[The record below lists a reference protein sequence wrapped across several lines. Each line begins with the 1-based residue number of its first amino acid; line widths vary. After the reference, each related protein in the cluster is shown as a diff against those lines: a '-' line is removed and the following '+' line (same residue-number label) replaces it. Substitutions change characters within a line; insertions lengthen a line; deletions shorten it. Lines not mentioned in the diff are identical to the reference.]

1 MPSSTQTVLQF
12 ERFTLDVARG
22 RLCAD
27 DQDIKLRPKSFDVL
41 RHLVENADRLV
52 TKNELFQAVWDKVVV
67 TDESLTRCM
76 SDVRAALGDADQRII
91 KTVPRRGYMFA
102 AKVLKTVAAT
112 AALPLPDRPSI
123 AVLPFTNR
131 SGDAQQDYFAD
142 GISEDLITN
151 LSKFAG
157 LFVIARHS
165 AFRYRGTDLDVRQ
178 IGRELGVRYL
188 LVGSVRRDAERIRIT
203 AQLVDAE
210 TTAQLWAEYY
220 DRELTGIFAVQD
232 EVTQKIVGTL
242 TAHISQSE
250 FERALAKPP
259 DAFSAYDYW
268 LRGNAIMKS
277 WQGDQSGEMITAA
290 RSYYEHA
297 IAADPTYAPPVYG
310 LALTYL
316 AAWLEPYSHQ
326 ALAPQYKQ
334 PATLEHALKFAQ
346 RAVELDPN
354 LPDAHMM
361 LANILKW
368 LHRRAESSAEYDRAF
383 ELNPN
388 LADYRFGIALIH
400 WGRTEE
406 GMEYLKRI
414 IRLDPFHPP
423 ACLTLL
429 GNAYYQAG
437 RYEEALEN
445 LRAAARRLPNF
456 RPTYVW
462 LAATAAR
469 LGYDEEAREAAAIV
483 LQRDPAFTIRNWL
496 ELHQFA
502 KQADADR
509 VAEGLRKAHFSE

>member
-1 MPSSTQTVLQF
+1 M
-12 ERFTLDVARG
+12 
-22 RLCAD
+22 
-27 DQDIKLRPKSFDVL
+27 
-41 RHLVENADRLV
+41 
-52 TKNELFQAVWDKVVV
+52 
-67 TDESLTRCM
+67 
-76 SDVRAALGDADQRII
+76 
-91 KTVPRRGYMFA
+91 
-102 AKVLKTVAAT
+102 
-112 AALPLPDRPSI
+112 
-123 AVLPFTNR
+123 LPFTNR
-131 SGDAQQDYFAD
+131 SGDAQQDYFTD
-142 GISEDLITN
+142 GISEDLITS

-188 LVGSVRRDAERIRIT
+188 LVGSGRRDAERVRIT
-203 AQLVDAE
+203 AQRFDSE
-210 TTAQLWAEYY
+210 TTTQLWAEYY

-242 TAHISQSE
+242 IARISRSE
-250 FERALAKPP
+250 LERALAKPP
-259 DAFSAYDYW
+259 DAFSGYDYW
-268 LRGNAIMKS
+268 LRGNDIMKS
-277 WQGDQSGEMITAA
+277 WQGDQSGEMLSAA

-297 IAADPTYAPPVYG
+297 IAADATYAPPVCG

-316 AAWLEPYSHQ
+316 AAWLEPYRHQ
-326 ALAPQYKQ
+326 AFAVQYQ
-334 PATLEHALKFAQ
+334 RPSTIEHALKLAQ

-368 LHRRAESSAEYDRAF
+368 LHRRSESSAEYDRAF

-388 LADYRFGIALIH
+388 LADYRFGLALIH

-406 GMEYLKRI
+406 GMKYLKRI

-423 ACLTLL
+423 ACQTLL
-429 GNAYYQAG
+429 GNAYYQAA

-462 LAATAAR
+462 LAATAGQ
-469 LGYDEEAREAAAIV
+469 LGLDEEARKATAIV
-483 LQRDPAFTIRNWL
+483 LQRDPVFTIRNWL
-496 ELHQFA
+496 ALHQFTT
-502 KQADADR
+502 QADADH
-509 VAEGLRKAHFSE
+509 VADGLRKAHLSE

>member
-1 MPSSTQTVLQF
+1 MPNFTQTALQF
-12 ERFTLDVARG
+12 ERFTLDRARG
-22 RLCAD
+22 RLRSD
-27 DQDIKLRPKSFDVL
+27 DRDIELRPKSFDVL
-41 RHLVENADRLV
+41 RYLAENADRVV
-52 TKNELFQAVWDKVVV
+52 TKDEILKAVWPNVVV
-67 TDESLTRCM
+67 SDDSLSRCM
-76 SDVRAALGDADQRII
+76 SDVRLALGDADQRII

-102 AKVLKTVAAT
+102 AEVSKLAAAT
-112 AALPLPDRPSI
+112 ATLPLPDRPSI

-131 SGDAQQDYFAD
+131 SGDPQQDYFAD
-142 GISEDLITN
+142 GISEDLITS

-165 AFRYRGTDLDVRQ
+165 AFRYRGTDLDVRK

-188 LVGSVRRDAERIRIT
+188 LGGSVRRDAERIRIT

-242 TAHISQSE
+242 IAHMSRSE

-259 DAFSAYDYW
+259 EAFSAYDYL
-268 LRGNAIMKS
+268 LRGNALMKT
-277 WQGDQSGEMITAA
+277 WQGDRSGKMLTAG
-290 RSYYEHA
+290 RSYYEQA
-297 IAADPTYAPPVYG
+297 IVADPTYAPPVCG

-316 AAWLEPYSHQ
+316 AAWLEPYPHQ
-326 ALAPQYKQ
+326 ALAPQYQ
-334 PATLEHALKFAQ
+334 QASTIERALNLAQ

-354 LPDAHMM
+354 LPDAHMA

-368 LHRRAESSAEYDRAF
+368 LHRRSESSAEYDRAF

-388 LADYRFGIALIH
+388 LADYRFGLALIH
-400 WGRTEE
+400 WGRTDE

-423 ACLTLL
+423 ACQTFL

-437 RYEEALEN
+437 RYEEALES
-445 LRAAARRLPNF
+445 LRAAARRLPDF

-462 LAATAAR
+462 LAATAGQ
-469 LGYDEEAREAAAIV
+469 LTLNVEARAATAIV

-496 ELHQFA
+496 ELHQFSR
-502 KQADADR
+502 QTDADH
-509 VAEGLRKAHFSE
+509 VAEGLRKAHLPE

>member
-1 MPSSTQTVLQF
+1 MQKVLQF
-12 ERFTLDVARG
+12 DRFTLDLTRG
-22 RLCAD
+22 RLRANGL
-27 DQDIKLRPKSFDVL
+27 DIELRPKSFDVL
-41 RHLVENADRLV
+41 RYLVENADRLV
-52 TKNELFQAVWDKVVV
+52 TKDEIVQAVWGKVVV

-76 SDVRAALGDADQRII
+76 SDVRFALGDAEQRII
-91 KTVPRRGYMFA
+91 KTVPKRGYMFA
-102 AKVLKTVAAT
+102 AKVSEPAAAAVT
-112 AALPLPDRPSI
+112 ANAVLPLPDRPSI

-131 SGDAQQDYFAD
+131 SGDTEQDYFAD
-142 GISEDLITN
+142 GISEDLITS

-188 LVGSVRRDAERIRIT
+188 LVGSVRRDAGRVRIT
-203 AQLVDAE
+203 AQLVDAA
-210 TTAQLWAEYY
+210 TTAQLWAEHY
-220 DRELTGIFAVQD
+220 DRELTGIFTVQD

-242 TAHISQSE
+242 IAHISRSE
-250 FERALAKPP
+250 LERALAKPP
-259 DAFSAYDYW
+259 EAFSAYDYC

-277 WQGDQSGEMITAA
+277 WQGDRSGEMITTA
-290 RSYYEHA
+290 RSFYERA
-297 IAADPTYAPPVYG
+297 IAADPTYAPPVCG

-316 AAWLEPYSHQ
+316 AAWLEPYLHQ
-326 ALAPQYKQ
+326 VLAPQYQQ
-334 PATLEHALKFAQ
+334 PETLESALTLAQ

-361 LANILKW
+361 LANVLKW

-383 ELNPN
+383 TLNPN
-388 LADYRFGIALIH
+388 LADYRFGLALIH

-423 ACLTLL
+423 ACLTFL

-445 LRAAARRLPNF
+445 LKAATRRLPNF

-462 LAATAAR
+462 LAAAAAQ
-469 LGYDEEAREAAAIV
+469 LGRDEEAREAAAVV
-483 LQRDPAFTIRNWL
+483 LKRDPNFAIRYWL
-496 ELHQFA
+496 AQHQFA
-502 KQADADR
+502 KPEDAHH
-509 VAEGLRKAHFSE
+509 VAEGLRKAHLPE

>member
-1 MPSSTQTVLQF
+1 MPGSTQTALQF
-12 ERFTLDVARG
+12 EQFTLDIARG
-22 RLCAD
+22 RLRAD
-27 DQDIKLRPKSFDVL
+27 DEDIKLRPKSFDVL
-41 RHLVENADRLV
+41 RYLVENADRLV
-52 TKNELFQAVWDKVVV
+52 TKDELVRAVWDKVVV
-67 TDESLTRCM
+67 TDNSLTRCV
-76 SDVRAALGDADQRII
+76 SDVRLALGDANQRII

-102 AKVLKTVAAT
+102 AKVSKSVDST
-112 AALPLPDRPSI
+112 AALALPDRPSI
-123 AVLPFTNR
+123 AVVPFTNR
-131 SGDAQQDYFAD
+131 SGDPQQDYFAD

-157 LFVIARHS
+157 MFVIARHS
-165 AFRYRGTDLDVRQ
+165 AFRYRATDLDVRQ

-188 LVGSVRRDAERIRIT
+188 LGGSVRRDAKRIRIT

-210 TTAQLWAEYY
+210 TSAQLWTEYY

-242 TAHISQSE
+242 IAHMSRSE

-259 DAFSAYDYW
+259 EAFSAYDYL
-268 LRGNAIMKS
+268 LRGNALMKT
-277 WQGDQSGEMITAA
+277 WQGDSSGEMLAA
-290 RSYYEHA
+290 GRSYYEQA
-297 IAADPTYAPPVYG
+297 IVADATYAPPLCG

-316 AAWLEPYSHQ
+316 AAWLEPYPHQ
-326 ALAPQYKQ
+326 ALAPQYQQ
-334 PATLEHALKFAQ
+334 PSTIEHALNLAQ

-354 LPDAHMM
+354 LPDGHMA

-368 LHRRAESSAEYDRAF
+368 LHRQSESSAEYDRAF

-388 LADYRFGIALIH
+388 LADYHFGLALIH

-423 ACLTLL
+423 ACQTFL
-429 GNAYYQAG
+429 GNAYYQAA
-437 RYEEALEN
+437 RYEEALES
-445 LRAAARRLPNF
+445 LRAAARRLPHF

-462 LAATAAR
+462 LAATAGQ
-469 LGYDEEAREAAAIV
+469 LGYDKEAREAAAIV
-483 LQRDPAFTIRNWL
+483 LQRDPAFTIRHWL
-496 ELHQFA
+496 DLHQFA

-509 VAEGLRKAHFSE
+509 LAEGLRKASFA

>member
-1 MPSSTQTVLQF
+1 MPSSTETALQF
-12 ERFTLDVARG
+12 ERFTLDRARG
-22 RLCAD
+22 RLRAD
-27 DQDIKLRPKSFDVL
+27 DRDIELRPKSFDVL
-41 RHLVENADRLV
+41 RYLVENADRLV
-52 TKNELFQAVWDKVVV
+52 AKAEILKAVWPNVVV
-67 TDESLTRCM
+67 SDNSLTRCM
-76 SDVRAALGDADQRII
+76 SDVRLALGDADHRII

-102 AKVLKTVAAT
+102 AEVSTPAAAT
-112 AALPLPDRPSI
+112 TALALPDRPSI
-123 AVLPFTNR
+123 AVLPFANR
-131 SGDAQQDYFAD
+131 SGDGQQDYFAD

-188 LVGSVRRDAERIRIT
+188 LMGSVRRDAERVRIT

-210 TTAQLWAEYY
+210 TTTQLRAEYY

-232 EVTQKIVGTL
+232 EVAQKIVGTL
-242 TAHISQSE
+242 IAHISRSE

-259 DAFSAYDYW
+259 EAFSAYDYW
-268 LRGNAIMKS
+268 LRGNDIMKS
-277 WQGDQSGEMITAA
+277 WQGDPSGEMLAAA

-297 IAADPTYAPPVYG
+297 IAADPTYAPPVCG

-316 AAWLEPYSHQ
+316 AAWLEPYPHQ
-326 ALAPQYKQ
+326 ALTPQYQ
-334 PATLEHALKFAQ
+334 RPSTIEHALKLAQ

-361 LANILKW
+361 LANILRW
-368 LHRRAESSAEYDRAF
+368 LYRRSESSAEYDRAF

-388 LADYRFGIALIH
+388 LADYRFGLALIH

-406 GMEYLKRI
+406 GMDYLKRI

-423 ACLTLL
+423 ACQTFL

-462 LAATAAR
+462 LAATAGQ
-469 LGYDEEAREAAAIV
+469 LDYDKEAREAAAIV
-483 LQRDPAFTIRNWL
+483 LQRDPAFTIRYWL
-496 ELHQFA
+496 DLHQFA

-509 VAEGLRKAHFSE
+509 LAAGLRKAHLPE

>member
-1 MPSSTQTVLQF
+1 MPSFTQPALQF
-12 ERFTLDVARG
+12 ERFTLDRARG
-22 RLCAD
+22 RLRAD
-27 DQDIKLRPKSFDVL
+27 DRDIELRPKSFDVL
-41 RHLVENADRLV
+41 RYLAENADRVV
-52 TKNELFQAVWDKVVV
+52 TKDEILKAVWPNVVV
-67 TDESLTRCM
+67 SDDSLSRCM
-76 SDVRAALGDADQRII
+76 SDVRLALGDADQRII

-102 AKVLKTVAAT
+102 AEVSTPAAAT
-112 AALPLPDRPSI
+112 ATLPLPDRPSI
-123 AVLPFTNR
+123 AVLPFTNH

-142 GISEDLITN
+142 GISEDLITS

-165 AFRYRGTDLDVRQ
+165 AFRYRGTELDVRQ

-188 LVGSVRRDAERIRIT
+188 LGGSVRRDAERIRIT

-210 TTAQLWAEYY
+210 TTAQLWAQYY

-242 TAHISQSE
+242 IAHVSRSE

-259 DAFSAYDYW
+259 GAFSAYDCL
-268 LRGNAIMKS
+268 LRGNAIMKA
-277 WQGDQSGEMITAA
+277 WQGDPSGQLLAAA

-297 IAADPTYAPPVYG
+297 IAADPAYAPPVCG
-310 LALTYL
+310 LALTYM
-316 AAWLEPYSHQ
+316 AAWLEPYPHR
-326 ALAPQYKQ
+326 ALASQYQQ
-334 PATLEHALKFAQ
+334 PSTIERALSLAQ

-354 LPDAHMM
+354 LPDARMV
-361 LANILKW
+361 LAGILKW
-368 LHRRAESSAEYDRAF
+368 LHRRSESSAEYDRAF

-388 LADYRFGIALIH
+388 LADYRFGLALIH

-414 IRLDPFHPP
+414 VRLDPFHPP
-423 ACLTLL
+423 ACLTFL

-462 LAATAAR
+462 LAATAGQ
-469 LGYDEEAREAAAIV
+469 LGYDKDAREAAAIV
-483 LQRDPAFTIRNWL
+483 LQRDPAFTIRHWL
-496 ELHQFA
+496 DLHQFA

-509 VAEGLRKAHFSE
+509 LAEGLRKARLPE